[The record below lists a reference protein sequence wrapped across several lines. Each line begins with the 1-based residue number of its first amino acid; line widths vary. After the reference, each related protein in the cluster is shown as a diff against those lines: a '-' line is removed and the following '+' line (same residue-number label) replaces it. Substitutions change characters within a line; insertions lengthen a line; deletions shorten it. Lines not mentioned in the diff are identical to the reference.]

1 MMSKCRTWRVWLDK
15 TLTPNDRCVPVPRMV
30 QAIPRSWSKFQGR
43 KERSYAGWEYK
54 WIFQLHLF
62 TTILYLCTYYV
73 FVFFRISI
81 EKYIHSTL
89 SIVSLT
95 KDFDFCD
102 SFFYSLCNILC
113 TSFLQSLCH
122 IFLCSKVL
130 PAQLIEV
137 SAIINLATILRNGNS
152 KSRCYSFLYHCSS
165 ILWSNLGTRSR
176 LQLCPRTGYREGVDF
191 KKDWIKTFEF

>member
-15 TLTPNDRCVPVPRMV
+15 TLTPKDRCVPVPRMV
-30 QAIPRSWSKFQGR
+30 QSIPRSWSKIQGR

-89 SIVSLT
+89 SIVSIPKWFRRESLWPEVGWCQVPDGESSGHT
-95 KDFDFCD
+95 FSIPRCADHRAVKKQSKDESYTCR
-102 SFFYSLCNILC
+102 
-113 TSFLQSLCH
+113 Q
-122 IFLCSKVL
+122 FLCDEFVPSDQVF
-130 PAQLIEV
+130 PV
-137 SAIINLATILRNGNS
+137 VPDPTTRPSYNG
-152 KSRCYSFLYHCSS
+152 
-165 ILWSNLGTRSR
+165 
-176 LQLCPRTGYREGVDF
+176 
-191 KKDWIKTFEF
+191 KKDAEQESNVLILNSDKIKTSMF